1 MLRDTV
7 SNDLLTV
14 ILFCSILLIVIL
26 KKIDP
31 LKFKLNLS
39 LRKKDFKNKFFGIKF
54 IDIIY
59 KILFVSNLSILLTF
73 YKIDKFEMVVFLSLF
88 KLLSIFFIFR
98 IFTDYLIGNLFAIK
112 EIMKNYIYA
121 KIIYFNS
128 LGFILLIFNF
138 LVTYYFYF
146 SDNFTLIFIYI
157 SSLFLVY
164 SYFSIFFSMKKIL
177 IKNWFYFI
185 LYLCTLEII
194 PYYYFISNVL

>member
-31 LKFKLNLS
+31 LKFKLIIS
-39 LRKKDFKNKFFGIKF
+39 LRKSDINNKFFGIKF

-73 YKIDKFEMVVFLSLF
+73 YKIDKFEIVVYLSLF
-88 KLLSIFFIFR
+88 KLLSIFFILR
-98 IFTDYLIGNLFAIK
+98 IFIDYMIGNLFAIK
-112 EIMKNYIYA
+112 EIMKNYINS

-146 SDNFTLIFIYI
+146 SNNFTLIFIFI

-164 SYFSIFFSMKKIL
+164 SYFSIFFSLKKIL

-194 PYYYFISNVL
+194 PYYYLISNIL

>member
-31 LKFKLNLS
+31 SKFKLIIS
-39 LRKKDFKNKFFGIKF
+39 LRKSDINNKFFGIKF

-73 YKIDKFEMVVFLSLF
+73 YKIDKFEIVVYLSLF
-88 KLLSIFFIFR
+88 KLLSIFFILR
-98 IFTDYLIGNLFAIK
+98 IFIDYMIGNLFAIK
-112 EIMKNYIYA
+112 ELMKNYINS

-128 LGFILLIFNF
+128 LGFVLLIFNF

-146 SDNFTLIFIYI
+146 NNNFTLIYIFI
-157 SSLFLVY
+157 SLLFLVY
-164 SYFSIFFSMKKIL
+164 IYFSIFFSMKKIL

-194 PYYYFISNVL
+194 PYYYLISNVL

>member
-31 LKFKLNLS
+31 LKFKLIIS
-39 LRKKDFKNKFFGIKF
+39 LRKSDINNKFFGIKF

-59 KILFVSNLSILLTF
+59 KILFISNLSILLTF
-73 YKIDKFEMVVFLSLF
+73 YKIDKFEIVVYLSLF
-88 KLLSIFFIFR
+88 KLLSIFFILR
-98 IFTDYLIGNLFAIK
+98 IFIDYMIGNLFAIK
-112 EIMKNYIYA
+112 EIMKNYINS

-146 SDNFTLIFIYI
+146 SNNFTLIFIFI

-164 SYFSIFFSMKKIL
+164 SYFSIFFSLKKIL

-194 PYYYFISNVL
+194 PYYYLISNIL

>member
-31 LKFKLNLS
+31 SKFKLIIS
-39 LRKKDFKNKFFGIKF
+39 LRKSDINNKFFGIKF

-73 YKIDKFEMVVFLSLF
+73 YKIDKFEIVVYLSLF
-88 KLLSIFFIFR
+88 KLLSIFFILR
-98 IFTDYLIGNLFAIK
+98 IFIDYMIGNLFAIK
-112 EIMKNYIYA
+112 ELMKNYINS

-128 LGFILLIFNF
+128 LGFVLLIFNF

-146 SDNFTLIFIYI
+146 NNNFTLIYIFI
-157 SSLFLVY
+157 SLLFLVY
-164 SYFSIFFSMKKIL
+164 IYFSIFFSLKKIL

-185 LYLCTLEII
+185 LYLCTLEIM
-194 PYYYFISNVL
+194 PYYYLISNIL

>member
-1 MLRDTV
+1 MLRDSV
-7 SNDLLTV
+7 SNDLLTI
-14 ILFCSILLIVIL
+14 ILLCSILLIVIL

-39 LRKKDFKNKFFGIKF
+39 LSKRDIKNKFFGIKL

-73 YKIDKFEMVVFLSLF
+73 YKIDKFEIVVYLSLL

-98 IFTDYLIGNLFAIK
+98 IFIDYLIGNLFAIQQL
-112 EIMKNYIYA
+112 MKKYIYS

-128 LGFILLIFNF
+128 LGFLLIIFNF
-138 LVTYYFYF
+138 LVTYYFYY
-146 SDNFTLIFIYI
+146 SNNFTIIFIII

>member
-1 MLRDTV
+1 MLRDSV
-7 SNDLLTV
+7 SNDILTV
-14 ILFCSILLIVIL
+14 ILFCSILLIVVL

-39 LRKKDFKNKFFGIKF
+39 ISKRDIKNKFYGIKF

-59 KILFVSNLSILLTF
+59 KILFISHLSILITF
-73 YKIDKFEMVVFLSLF
+73 YKIGKFEMVVYLSLL

-98 IFTDYLIGNLFAIK
+98 IFIDYLVGNLFAIQ
-112 EIMKNYIYA
+112 ELMKNYIYS

-128 LGFILLIFNF
+128 LGFVLIIFNF

-146 SDNFTLIFIYI
+146 SNNFTLIFIFI

-194 PYYYFISNVL
+194 PYYYLISSIL

>member
-1 MLRDTV
+1 M
-7 SNDLLTV
+7 SNDLLTI
-14 ILFCSILLIVIL
+14 ILLCSILLIVIL

-39 LRKKDFKNKFFGIKF
+39 LSKRDVKNKFFGIKL

-73 YKIDKFEMVVFLSLF
+73 YKIDKFEIVVYLSLL

-98 IFTDYLIGNLFAIK
+98 IFIDYLVGNLFAIQ
-112 EIMKNYIYA
+112 ELMKNYIYS

-128 LGFILLIFNF
+128 LGFLLIIFNF
-138 LVTYYFYF
+138 LVTYYFYY
-146 SDNFTLIFIYI
+146 SKNFTIIFIFI

-194 PYYYFISNVL
+194 PYYYLISNIS

>member
-1 MLRDTV
+1 M
-7 SNDLLTV
+7 SNDLLTI
-14 ILFCSILLIVIL
+14 ILLCSILLIVIL

-39 LRKKDFKNKFFGIKF
+39 LSKRDVKNKFFGIKL

-73 YKIDKFEMVVFLSLF
+73 YKIDKFEIVVYLSLL

-98 IFTDYLIGNLFAIK
+98 IFIDYLIGNLFAIQQL
-112 EIMKNYIYA
+112 MKKYIYS

-128 LGFILLIFNF
+128 LGFLLIIFNF
-138 LVTYYFYF
+138 LVTYYFYY
-146 SDNFTLIFIYI
+146 SKNFTIIFIFI

-194 PYYYFISNVL
+194 PYYYLISNIS

>member
-1 MLRDTV
+1 MLRDSM
-7 SNDLLTV
+7 SNDLLTI
-14 ILFCSILLIVIL
+14 ILLCSILLIVIL

-39 LRKKDFKNKFFGIKF
+39 LSKRDVKNKFFGIKL

-73 YKIDKFEMVVFLSLF
+73 YKIDKFEIVVYLSLL

-98 IFTDYLIGNLFAIK
+98 IFIDYLIGNLFAIQQL
-112 EIMKNYIYA
+112 MKKYIYS

-128 LGFILLIFNF
+128 LGFLLIIFNF
-138 LVTYYFYF
+138 LVTYYFYY
-146 SDNFTLIFIYI
+146 SKNFTIIFIFI

-194 PYYYFISNVL
+194 PYYYLISNIS

>member
-31 LKFKLNLS
+31 LKFKLIIS
-39 LRKKDFKNKFFGIKF
+39 LRKSDINNKFFGIKF

-73 YKIDKFEMVVFLSLF
+73 YKIDKFEIVVYLSLF
-88 KLLSIFFIFR
+88 KLLSIFFILR
-98 IFTDYLIGNLFAIK
+98 IFIDYMIGNLFAIK
-112 EIMKNYIYA
+112 EIMKNYINS

-146 SDNFTLIFIYI
+146 SNNFTLIYIFI
-157 SSLFLVY
+157 SLLFLVY
-164 SYFSIFFSMKKIL
+164 IYFSIFFSMKKIL

-194 PYYYFISNVL
+194 PYYYLISNVL

>member
-31 LKFKLNLS
+31 LKFKLIIS
-39 LRKKDFKNKFFGIKF
+39 LRKSDINNKFFGIKF

-73 YKIDKFEMVVFLSLF
+73 YKIDKFEIVVYLSLF
-88 KLLSIFFIFR
+88 KLLSIFFILR
-98 IFTDYLIGNLFAIK
+98 IFIDYMIGNLFAIK
-112 EIMKNYIYA
+112 EIMKNYINS

-146 SDNFTLIFIYI
+146 SNNFTLIYIFI
-157 SSLFLVY
+157 SLLFLVY
-164 SYFSIFFSMKKIL
+164 IYFSIFFSMKKIL

-194 PYYYFISNVL
+194 PYYYLISNIL